1 MLIKTNVENH
11 LLLILLAC
19 DNKECSGC
27 KTMVTVD
34 ITSHDRDKNKTIL
47 LLLFGSVFIQLA
59 SAEMCNSYECEK
71 LNEGYRPCVYKDS
84 LEISTQQP
92 PYSN

>member
-19 DNKECSGC
+19 DNKESSY

-59 SAEMCNSYECEK
+59 SAGMCNSYECEK

-84 LEISTQQP
+84 LEIPIQQP